1 MSSCDELFEFKQ
13 LATIQGSNGYSFTV
27 NNENYGDFID
37 DYEFWDNLI
46 QNLSGSVSITI
57 ETEEDVK
64 FELADVS
71 FKV

>member
-1 MSSCDELFEFKQ
+1 MV
-13 LATIQGSNGYSFTV
+13 TRIRTV

-64 FELADVS
+64 FKLIDVS
-71 FKV
+71 LQSVDESSSSCAY